1 LTDDVGLV
9 PGSQKWLAYWTERI
23 DKILNGE
30 DDVKGCL
37 IPLEVMDAIIENHN
51 VGSSKAT

>member
-1 LTDDVGLV
+1 M
-9 PGSQKWLAYWTERI
+9 QWLAYWTERV

-37 IPLEVMDAIIENHN
+37 IPLEVMDAIIETHN
-51 VGSSKAT
+51 VESSKAT